1 MLQPGELGVVTCDW
15 IPSEQGSRTISVE
28 LDRANIILES
38 DEDNNILTATVEVS
52 AAQPVDSSSGADI
65 STSTL
70 WILTLVTI
78 ALLIVSFTIFAPK
91 KIKKL

>member
-1 MLQPGELGVVTCDW
+1 MTCDW
-15 IPSEQGSRTISVE
+15 IPSEQGSQTLSVE

-38 DEDNNILTATVEVS
+38 DEDNNIQIATVEVS
-52 AAQPVDSSSGADI
+52 AAQAVDSSSRADI

-70 WILTLVTI
+70 WIITLITI
-78 ALLIVSFTIFAPK
+78 AVLIVSFTIFAPK